1 MSDSAVDSMATTRPA
16 RAALPRRRLLGVDG
30 VDGSGKSF
38 LAERLGAALGE
49 VGLPTVLLRVDDFR
63 RPIDWRQAGR
73 SEAEVYYDDYYDLAL
88 LDACA
93 SRFLAG
99 ADAVEIPAFDSRVE
113 RHVGTRTVEFGPASV
128 ALVEGVFALRL
139 QVVRASAA
147 VVYLRTTLP
156 EAQRRILA
164 RDTARGRTADDVMHR
179 IAARYFPAHERYV
192 RECDPVGSAAA
203 LIDHETLGGPTLVRL
218 DRARLGPVV
227 AEALSRAMGAFAPTG
242 TVG

>member
-1 MSDSAVDSMATTRPA
+1 VSDSAVDS
-16 RAALPRRRLLGVDG
+16 RANTGSTAPGVSRRRLLGVDG

-38 LAERLGAALGE
+38 LAERLGATLGQ

-113 RHVGTRTVEFGPASV
+113 RHVGTRTVEFGAASV
-128 ALVEGVFALRL
+128 AVVEGVFALRS
-139 QVVRASAA
+139 QAVRANAA

-156 EAQRRILA
+156 EARRRILV
-164 RDTARGRTADDVMHR
+164 RDTARGRTAEDVMHR

-203 LIDHETLGGPTLVRL
+203 LIDHETLGAPTVARL

-227 AEALSRAMGAFAPTG
+227 AEALTRAVGAFAPTA